1 MERAEAEKERDCVK
15 GGGKSRGVEGGGER
29 PTLGSSPVGRVSPE
43 MVLLVF
49 YETCPFIFL
58 KSSLI
63 FLCLYVLTWA
73 WLHGKCM
80 RNKRF
85 LEMFYT

>member
-43 MVLLVF
+43 MGLLVF
-49 YETCPFIFL
+49 YETCPFFFFLILLDIF
-58 KSSLI
+58 
-63 FLCLYVLTWA
+63 
-73 WLHGKCM
+73 
-80 RNKRF
+80 
-85 LEMFYT
+85 MFICFNLGLASWKMHEE